1 MHCFKVYITFRLIA
15 TFHPAKTDSFS
26 KFAISFI
33 IDPEKSSSWN
43 CFPSQQVSVGPF
55 TIIKSIDALT
65 ESLADK
71 LSAEK
76 RGFTISTKN
85 IGNDTSISVLEA
97 WFCF

>member
-1 MHCFKVYITFRLIA
+1 M
-15 TFHPAKTDSFS
+15 
-26 KFAISFI
+26 
-33 IDPEKSSSWN
+33 
-43 CFPSQQVSVGPF
+43 GPF

-65 ESLADK
+65 ETLADK

-97 WFCF
+97 